1 MKLITKIVAVLATCV
16 VIAVA
21 EYLLLG
27 TFDTVFPAYIAGAI
41 IGFVLG
47 EYKRRKRNDRR

>member
-1 MKLITKIVAVLATCV
+1 MKLITKIVAVLAICV